1 MPLIGTD
8 ANDGSSSNL
17 LAKFQQL
24 TSRWKKVDADTYIH
38 NLILTSQSRF
48 EIAAFTR
55 QVANQHS
62 VFMHYAQRGDAL
74 RDQRDWHR
82 AFLEYRSGL
91 NVLPLHSGYLVQAGH
106 MLKEMG
112 RTVAAEGY
120 YRSAVLIGSP
130 IGEVGEHLLHVAHR
144 NGFAETASNLTAL
157 VGAAASGDANI
168 ALRPTFDDLTT
179 LVTTFIGTDESDSEY
194 LVDWMRQGL
203 SFAGV
208 VDEITRQAP
217 PAALL
222 WNTRHLH
229 HANGAPAPH
238 RQKKSPFWQ
247 RMLPGLNVA
256 SMPSSPR
263 LKSETSLGPTA
274 RPAAPPQGT
283 TIPSPAAPPS
293 PVPTPPAL
301 SAMPAVNRQPNTA
314 TVSQAQP
321 PQKLTAQPSWRSP
334 WERRIPLLSAIGSR
348 GVVVGDAVPASAIG
362 LCRRALKE
370 APQKVSIVMPAWN
383 RAHVV
388 KRAIESVIAQSY
400 KAHELIV
407 VDDGSTDETISVI
420 ETGFPDL
427 IKSGWLILVKA
438 EHGGIS
444 KARNAGLDRA
454 SGDLVAYLD
463 SDNHW
468 HKHFLCI
475 MAAAFAQCEALGTAY
490 CAEHINDLDKGTDS
504 ILGVGY
510 QRENLVNRNFIDLN
524 CFVHK
529 RSIAVQQGHFDE
541 SMTRLVDWDLIIRYT
556 RFNPPAFI
564 PVSLVEYYLDKKT
577 LNNVTLTE
585 KWDVNFARVATKNI
599 RERVA
604 LGIEPPRIAYM
615 VWDWPALSQTFVLN
629 ELRWLVANHFDVKV
643 YYKTAPDLAASL
655 DFKIAAKQIA
665 TAEELAEALKAD
677 KRNILHSPFAYP
689 ATTQLTWPA
698 AQMTGIPFTFM
709 PGGVDISHHSN
720 RLRNRVGEVASD
732 PLCSGVITLGTYHE
746 RFLRECGVP
755 SAKIVPERQAVGL
768 PDAKA
773 HPFSRAGRPRVIS
786 IGRMIEKKGF
796 KYLIEAAALTPEL
809 DFVIYGYGP
818 LEAELREQVA
828 ATGIT
833 NVAFAGTL
841 DDTASLHQA
850 YFDADIF
857 ALPCV
862 EALNG
867 DMDGL
872 PTVLIEAMA
881 AGVPVVTSR
890 LANIPD
896 LITHRVDGLLTAP
909 KDVEALAAAI
919 RELCTMPDA
928 QRRRLITAAHS
939 KAAHYASTA
948 RMMHTMLDVWR
959 GRMLDIVLVTYDTPK
974 YDDWATTSEIID
986 RIYAHTSLP
995 FNLIVVDNDSQQS
1008 FRDRMKERYGALPNF
1023 TFIES
1028 RKNLFCGPGT
1038 NLGIDAGT
1046 SEYVVYI
1053 CSKEGFILKN
1063 GWDRELV
1070 RAMDNNPQAA
1080 LGGYRISLPHFRNGA
1095 EYADYPSFE
1104 KWRRQDFARANPR
1117 RRFQHIQGGLFILRR
1132 SVYDAVGGFSSEV
1145 AQDGTDIEYS
1155 YFLESKGYE
1164 LADIPAI
1171 RSISSKTLPA
1181 PHTLVDENAYIMHP
1195 LTLANAPDFDRAALG
1210 TGMLCSLC
1218 GGHNIEERKLGKER
1232 VPVCVD
1238 CGSTPFDRSTMRYL
1252 SLSGVLQRRPPVTMI
1267 GRSRALETANKRL
1280 CPAFATLTGS
1290 AQDVATL
1297 IAGIK
1302 NPEAHVLVIE
1312 PQRWRSKKQAA
1323 SVAASIA
1330 AYVTAGGRVVAGAG
1344 RDASG
1349 SSDLLIKALQEQALG
1364 LDEIAYA
1371 SNACAFDTQP
1381 IVAIGFPRTRGGVQ
1395 VGEGTVGRS
1404 LSHANL

>member
-1 MPLIGTD
+1 MPFIGTD
-8 ANDGSSSNL
+8 TNDGPSSNL

-24 TSRWKKVDADTYIH
+24 TSRWKKVDADTYIQ

-48 EIAAFTR
+48 EIATFTR

-82 AFLEYRSGL
+82 AFLEYRAGL

-112 RTVAAEGY
+112 SSVAAEGY

-130 IGEVGEHLLHVAHR
+130 IAEVGEHLLHVSHR

-157 VGAAASGDANI
+157 VGAAASGDAGM

-179 LVTTFIGTDESDSEY
+179 LVTTFVGTDESDSEY
-194 LVDWMRQGL
+194 LVEWMRQGL

-222 WNTRHLH
+222 WNARHSAH
-229 HANGAPAPH
+229 TANGTSTPH
-238 RQKKSPFWQ
+238 SRKKSPFWQ
-247 RMLPGLNVA
+247 RMFTGFEAVSTPA
-256 SMPSSPR
+256 SPR
-263 LKSETSLGPTA
+263 LKSEAPGGSVV
-274 RPAAPPQGT
+274 RPAPLPQSTTPPRPGAST
-283 TIPSPAAPPS
+283 SPA
-293 PVPTPPAL
+293 PTT
-301 SAMPAVNRQPNTA
+301 SAMPAANRQANTSS
-314 TVSQAQP
+314 VSQARP
-321 PQKLTAQPSWRSP
+321 AQKLMAPSSWRSP
-334 WERRIPLLSAIGSR
+334 WERRVPLLSAIGSR
-348 GVVVGDAVPASAIG
+348 SVIEGDTVPASAIE
-362 LCRRALKE
+362 LCRRALKG
-370 APQKVSIVMPAWN
+370 APQKVSVVMPAWN

-400 KAHELIV
+400 RAHELIV

-420 ETGFPDL
+420 ETGFPEL
-427 IKSGWLILVKA
+427 IKSGWLTLVKA

-444 KARNAGLDRA
+444 KARNAGLSRA

-504 ILGVGY
+504 VLGVGY
-510 QRENLVNRNFIDLN
+510 QRENLVHRNFIDLN

-529 RSIAVQQGHFDE
+529 RSIVTQQGLFDD

-585 KWDVNFARVATKNI
+585 KWDINFARVATKNL

-604 LGIEPPRIAYM
+604 LGIDPPRIAYM

-629 ELRWLVANHFDVKV
+629 ELRWLVSNHFDVKV

-655 DFKIAAKQIA
+655 DFKISAKQIL

-677 KRNILHSPFAYP
+677 RRNILHSPFAYP

-755 SAKIVPERQAVGL
+755 STKIVPERQAVGL
-768 PDAKA
+768 PEAKA
-773 HPFSRAGRPRVIS
+773 RPFSRAERPRVIS

-796 KYLIEAAALTPEL
+796 RYLIEAAALTPEL

-818 LEAELREQVA
+818 LEAELREQVTA
-828 ATGIT
+828 ARIN

-909 KDVEALAAAI
+909 KDVEALTTAI

-928 QRRRLITAAHS
+928 QRRRLINAARS
-939 KAAHYASTA
+939 KSTHYASTD

-995 FNLIVVDNDSQQS
+995 FNLIVVDNNSQQS
-1008 FRDRMKERYGALPNF
+1008 FRDRMKERYGARSNF

-1046 SEYVVYI
+1046 SEYIVYI

-1070 RAMDNNPQAA
+1070 RAMDDNSQAA
-1080 LGGYRISLPHFRNGA
+1080 LGGYRISLPKFRNGA
-1095 EYADYPSFE
+1095 EYANYPSFE

-1132 SVYDAVGGFSSEV
+1132 SAYNAVGGFSDEV

-1195 LTLANAPDFDRAALG
+1195 LTLASAPGFDQAALG

-1218 GGHNIEERKLGKER
+1218 GGHTIEDRKVGKER

-1238 CGSTPFDRSTMRYL
+1238 CGSMPFDRSTMRYL

-1267 GRSRALETANKRL
+1267 GRSHALETANKRL
-1280 CPAFATLTGS
+1280 CPAFATLSGS
-1290 AQDVATL
+1290 APDVAAL
-1297 IAGIK
+1297 VAGIK
-1302 NPEAHVLVIE
+1302 NPEAHVLIVE
-1312 PQRWRSKKQAA
+1312 PQRWRSKTQAA
-1323 SVAASIA
+1323 SAAASIA
-1330 AYVTAGGRVVAGAG
+1330 AYVAAGGRVIAGAG

-1349 SSDLLIKALQEQALG
+1349 NSDLLIRALQEQALG
-1364 LDEIAYA
+1364 FDEVAYA

-1381 IVAIGFPRTRGGVQ
+1381 IIAIGFPQTRGGTP
-1395 VGEGTVGRS
+1395 VGDGTIGRS
-1404 LSHANL
+1404 LNHANL

>member
-1 MPLIGTD
+1 MPFSGSN
-8 ANDGSSSNL
+8 ANDGPASNL

-24 TSRWKKVDADTYIH
+24 TSRWKKVDADTYIQ
-38 NLILTSQSRF
+38 NLILTSQNRF

-55 QVANQHS
+55 QVANRHS
-62 VFMHYAQRGDAL
+62 VFMHFAQRGDAL
-74 RDQRDWHR
+74 RDQHDWHR

-91 NVLPLHSGYLVQAGH
+91 DVLPLHSGYLVQAGH

-120 YRSAVLIGSP
+120 YRSAILIGSP
-130 IGEVGEHLLHVAHR
+130 VGEVGEHLLHVAHR

-157 VGAAASGDANI
+157 IAAAAAGDTNM
-168 ALRPTFDDLTT
+168 ALQPTFDDLTT
-179 LVTTFIGTDESDSEY
+179 LVEIFLGADESEPEY
-194 LVDWMRQGL
+194 LVEWMRQGL
-203 SFAGV
+203 SFAEV
-208 VDEITRQAP
+208 VNEITQQSP
-217 PAALL
+217 PATLL
-222 WNTRHLH
+222 WNARRSTR
-229 HANGAPAPH
+229 GAIGSSPPQH
-238 RQKKSPFWQ
+238 TKRNPFWR
-247 RMLPGLNVA
+247 RMLTGLEVVSTNA
-256 SMPSSPR
+256 TPR
-263 LKSETSLGPTA
+263 LKSDASPTPNFKPTVLRPVTTTSLS
-274 RPAAPPQGT
+274 AP
-283 TIPSPAAPPS
+283 PPS
-293 PVPTPPAL
+293 PGFAARAANPSPQVKAPAARPNQSAHRLPTQ
-301 SAMPAVNRQPNTA
+301 SG
-314 TVSQAQP
+314 
-321 PQKLTAQPSWRSP
+321 WRSP
-334 WERRIPLLSAIGSR
+334 WERRIPLLAAIGS
-348 GVVVGDAVPASAIG
+348 GNVVEGDAVPASAIK
-362 LCRRALKE
+362 LCRQALKE
-370 APQKVSIVMPAWN
+370 APQKVSVIMPAWN

-388 KRAIESVIAQSY
+388 KRAIASVIAQSY

-407 VDDGSTDETISVI
+407 VDDGSTDETIAVI
-420 ETGFPDL
+420 ENGFPDL
-427 IKSGWLILVKA
+427 IKSGWLVLVKA
-438 EHGGIS
+438 DHGGIS

-454 SGDLVAYLD
+454 SGDLIAYLD

-468 HKHFLCI
+468 HKQFLCI

-504 ILGVGY
+504 ILGIGY
-510 QRENLVNRNFIDLN
+510 QRENLINRNFIDLN

-529 RSIAVQQGHFDE
+529 RKIVAQQGQFDE
-541 SMTRLVDWDLIIRYT
+541 SMTRLVDWDVIVRYT
-556 RFNPPAFI
+556 RFNPPAFV

-585 KWDVNFARVATKNI
+585 KWDVNFARVVAKNL

-604 LGIEPPRIAYM
+604 LGIDPPRIAYM

-629 ELRWLVANHFDVKV
+629 ELRWLVDNGFDVKV

-655 DFKIAAKQIA
+655 DFDIRAQQVS
-665 TAEELAEALKAD
+665 TAEELAEALRTD
-677 KRNILHSPFAYP
+677 KRNTLHSPFAYP
-689 ATTQLTWPA
+689 ATAQITWPA

-746 RFLRECGVP
+746 RFLQECGVP

-773 HPFSRAGRPRVIS
+773 SPFSRTGRPRVIS

-796 KYLIEAAALTPEL
+796 RHLIEAAALLPEL
-809 DFVIYGYGP
+809 DFAIYGYGP
-818 LEAELREQVA
+818 LETELREQVA
-828 ATGIT
+828 TAGVT
-833 NVAFAGTL
+833 NVEFAGTL
-841 DDTASLHQA
+841 DDRASLHQA
-850 YFDADIF
+850 YFDADVF

-896 LITHRVDGLLTAP
+896 LITHRVDGLLCSP
-909 KDVEALAAAI
+909 KDVGSLAAAI
-919 RELCTMPDA
+919 RELCSMPNT
-928 QRRRLITAAHS
+928 QRGRLIDAARS
-939 KAAHYASTA
+939 KATAYASTD

-959 GRMLDIVLVTYDTPK
+959 GRTLDIVLVTYDTPK
-974 YDDWATTSEIID
+974 YDDWATTSAIID

-1008 FRDRMKERYGALPNF
+1008 FRERMRERYGARPNF

-1046 SEYVVYI
+1046 SEYIVYI
-1053 CSKEGFILKN
+1053 CSKEGFVLKN

-1070 RAMDNNPQAA
+1070 RTMDDNPQAA
-1080 LGGYRISLPHFRNGA
+1080 LGGYRISLPRFRNGA
-1095 EYADYPSFE
+1095 EYAHYPSFE
-1104 KWRRQDFARANPR
+1104 KWRSQQFARENPQ

-1132 SVYDAVGGFSSEV
+1132 SAYDTVGGFSDTV

-1181 PHTLVDENAYIMHP
+1181 PHTLVDETAYLMHP
-1195 LTLANAPDFDRAALG
+1195 LTLANAPDFDQVASG
-1210 TGMLCSLC
+1210 EGILCSLC
-1218 GGHNIEERKLGKER
+1218 GGRNIREQKLGKER
-1232 VPVCVD
+1232 IPVCVD

-1252 SLSGVLQRRPPVTMI
+1252 SLSGVLQRRPPVTMV
-1267 GRSRALETANKRL
+1267 GRSQALETANKRL
-1280 CPAFATLTGS
+1280 CPAFATVAGS
-1290 AQDVATL
+1290 AQEMAAL

-1302 NPEAHVLVIE
+1302 NPEAHVLIIE
-1312 PQRWRSKKQAA
+1312 PQRWRSKNQAA

-1330 AYVTAGGRVVAGAG
+1330 TYVTAGGRVLAGAG
-1344 RDASG
+1344 RDAAG
-1349 SSDLLIKALQEQALG
+1349 NSDILIKALQERAVG
-1364 LDEIAYA
+1364 LDEVAYA

-1381 IVAIGFPRTRGGVQ
+1381 IIAIGFPLTRGGIPVS
-1395 VGEGTVGRS
+1395 EGTVGRS
-1404 LSHANL
+1404 LDHTNL